1 MDWAAEL
8 WRRTEQ
14 SSKKTGRFLIS
25 MAGSIFDP
33 AKSRIKTKTDG
44 KKERKR
50 GGKEERKKR
59 EGEEE
64 RREDVSLSSLS

>member
-1 MDWAAEL
+1 
-8 WRRTEQ
+8 
-14 SSKKTGRFLIS
+14 